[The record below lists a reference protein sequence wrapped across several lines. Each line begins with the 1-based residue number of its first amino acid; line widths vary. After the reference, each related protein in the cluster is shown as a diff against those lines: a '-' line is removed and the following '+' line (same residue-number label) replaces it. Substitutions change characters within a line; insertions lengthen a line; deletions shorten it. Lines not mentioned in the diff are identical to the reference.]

1 MPKTPL
7 RFRVF
12 ENPDSACVQVASEI
26 ASLIRE
32 RAALGRT
39 AVLGLATGKTPL
51 PFYEELIY
59 LHREEGLSF
68 ENVVTF
74 NLDEYLGLRS
84 DHPASF
90 RTVMQRTFFDHV
102 NIPPGNIHFLSSE
115 IAAQGIPLQCA
126 GYEMEILSAGGVD
139 FQVLGIGRNGHIGF
153 NEPGTASDTRTH
165 RVELDELTRRDA
177 AAAFGGIENVP
188 THALTMGC
196 GTILGARKIAL
207 LAWGSKKSRIVRR
220 SLECPV
226 TPKVSASFLQTHPG
240 AQFFLDL
247 PAASLLCRK

>member
-1 MPKTPL
+1 MSTPV

-12 ENPDSACVQVASEI
+12 ENPDSASAQVASEM

-51 PFYEELIY
+51 PLYDELIY
-59 LHREEGLSF
+59 LHHEEGLSF
-68 ENVVTF
+68 QNVVTF
-74 NLDEYLGLRS
+74 NLDEYRGLAS
-84 DHPASF
+84 DHPGSF
-90 RTVMQRTFFDHV
+90 RSYMRQKFFDHV
-102 NIPPGNIHFLSSE
+102 DVPPGNIHFLSGELADSE
-115 IAAQGIPLQCA
+115 IPAHCAA
-126 GYEMEILSAGGVD
+126 YERKIKATGGVD
-139 FQVLGIGRNGHIGF
+139 FQILGLGRNGHIGF
-153 NEPGTASDTRTH
+153 NEPGTSIDSRTRQ
-165 RVELDELTRRDA
+165 VQLDEVTREDA
-177 AAAFGGIENVP
+177 APAFDGIENVP

-196 GTILGARKIAL
+196 GTILEARKIAL

-220 SLECPV
+220 ALENPLA
-226 TPKVSASFLQTHPG
+226 PKISASFLQAHAA